1 MCLAFTAKALHL
13 GCSMAT
19 AMAFGAL
26 HLHLATTAASATLY
40 LLASA
45 AALLGLGVT
54 TMPAALVGLRRSR
67 DGYRKCRDTGC
78 KDELPHHKSPIG
90 SQQERPCYGAV
101 PLLGTEWERPTAL
114 G

>member
-1 MCLAFTAKALHL
+1 
-13 GCSMAT
+13 
-19 AMAFGAL
+19 MAFGAL

-54 TMPAALVGLRRSR
+54 TMAAAALVGLRRSR

-78 KDELPHHKSPIG
+78 QDELPHHKSPIG
-90 SQQERPCYGAV
+90 SRQERPCYGAV